1 MTIQLAPGM
10 RRSFSRSFSLLAL
23 AVFAWVIAPV
33 SPVQAQAYP
42 SKPVKIVV
50 AYPPGGSTDLV
61 ARVIADE
68 LARGLGQRVIV
79 DNKGGGGTVIGT
91 ESVARSAPD
100 GYTLFYGTNAM
111 VINSALQEKL
121 PYDPIKDFEPVSLA
135 AVQSLGIFV
144 NPRLNLNSVPALLA
158 YAKANPGRLNFASSG
173 NGSAQHLA
181 GELLRSLGQVN
192 IVHIPYKGVG
202 ANAITDLIAGNVD
215 MMITSLFGIGEHVK
229 SGRIKLI
236 ATTGSQRSPATPDV
250 PTVAEGGV
258 PGYKMISWQ
267 ALFAPA
273 GTSKAAVDR
282 LNTEMRRIGEQ
293 KKVTDRLFENGLEY
307 KTSTPAELRE
317 MLVGERKLYV
327 DIVRN
332 TGAKLD

>member
-1 MTIQLAPGM
+1 M
-10 RRSFSRSFSLLAL
+10 RRAISVLAL
-23 AVFAWVIAPV
+23 AVVAWVFGPAMPA
-33 SPVQAQAYP
+33 QAQGYP
-42 SKPVKIVV
+42 SKPIKIVV

-61 ARVIADE
+61 ARVISDE

-79 DNKGGGGTVIGT
+79 DNKGGGGTIIGT
-91 ESVARSAPD
+91 ESVARAAPD

-111 VINSALQEKL
+111 VINSALQAKL
-121 PYDPIKDFEPVSLA
+121 PYDPINDFEPISLA

-144 NPRLNLNSVPALLA
+144 NPRLNLNSIQALVA
-158 YAKANPGRLNFASSG
+158 YAKANPGKLNFASSG

-181 GELLRSLGQVN
+181 GELLRSLAKVN

-215 MMITSLFGIGEHVK
+215 MMITSLFGIAEHVK
-229 SGRIKLI
+229 TGRIKLI
-236 ATTGSQRSPATPDV
+236 ATTGSQRSPATPDI
-250 PTVAEGGV
+250 PTVAESGV

-282 LNTEMRRIGEQ
+282 LNAEMRRVSEV
-293 KKVTDRLFENGLEY
+293 KKVTEKLFENGLEY

-317 MLVGERKLYV
+317 MLIAERKLYV
-327 DIVRN
+327 EIVRN
-332 TGAKLD
+332 TGAKTD

>member
-1 MTIQLAPGM
+1 MIMQFAFRPRL
-10 RRSFSRSFSLLAL
+10 SISVLAL
-23 AVFAWVIAPV
+23 AIVAWGCGPAALA
-33 SPVQAQAYP
+33 QAQGYP
-42 SKPVKIVV
+42 SKPIKIVV

-61 ARVIADE
+61 ARVISDE
-68 LARGLGQRVIV
+68 LSRGLGQRVIV
-79 DNKGGGGTVIGT
+79 DNKGGGGTIIGT
-91 ESVARSAPD
+91 ESVARAAPD

-121 PYDPIKDFEPVSLA
+121 PYDPITDFEPISLA

-181 GELLRSLGQVN
+181 GELMRSLGQVN
-192 IVHIPYKGVG
+192 IVHIPYTGVG
-202 ANAITDLIAGNVD
+202 TNAITDLIAGNVD

-250 PTVAEGGV
+250 PTVAEGGL
-258 PGYKMISWQ
+258 PSYKMISWQ

-273 GTSKAAVDR
+273 GTSKTTIDR
-282 LNTEMRRIGEQ
+282 LNAEMRRVGEI

-307 KTSTPAELRE
+307 KPSTPAELRE
-317 MLVGERKLYV
+317 MLVAERKLYV
-327 DIVRN
+327 EIVKS
-332 TGAKLD
+332 TGAKTD